1 MSRNFKPVLLAVL
14 LAAPLATRPA
24 AAQPA
29 PSLIPTR
36 DVAITYRTVGGPGQT
51 ITMDMAWLAA
61 EGLLRVTV
69 PGVGWSVADHR
80 AGTGFI
86 VIEEGRRIMD
96 MPPRVLRGQLGPP
109 PGSSF
114 TREGGDRVAG
124 QPCTNWRYAGA
135 GQEGRICVTG
145 DGVMLRSLLI
155 PGPMGAPAGSGPG
168 GGSAGLEATQL
179 RFAAQDPARFRMPEG
194 YARVQPRG

>member
-1 MSRNFKPVLLAVL
+1 MSRNLKPLLLAVL
-14 LAAPLATRPA
+14 LAAPLAARPA

-96 MPPRVLRGQLGPP
+96 MPPRVL
-109 PGSSF
+109 
-114 TREGGDRVAG
+114 
-124 QPCTNWRYAGA
+124 
-135 GQEGRICVTG
+135 
-145 DGVMLRSLLI
+145 
-155 PGPMGAPAGSGPG
+155 
-168 GGSAGLEATQL
+168 
-179 RFAAQDPARFRMPEG
+179 
-194 YARVQPRG
+194 